1 MNCLG
6 NGDWGNYNRFVEFQN
21 GAFAMPKRKTNS
33 VRISKA
39 KVTDDDR
46 TIYAILRKEFT
57 AADLQKYAEIELL
70 VPADQVLA
78 QLEKRESTRSRGC
91 P

>member
-1 MNCLG
+1 M
-6 NGDWGNYNRFVEFQN
+6 RH
-21 GAFAMPKRKTNS
+21 FAMRKRKNNS

-46 TIYAILRKEFT
+46 TIYAILREEFT
-57 AADLQKYAEIELL
+57 AADLQKYTEIGPL

-78 QLEKRESTRSRGC
+78 QLEKSQHKVKAKKKTKA
-91 P
+91 